1 MERNLHYFWSGLT
14 LRNFIAAGDGVDQII
29 GVDQAAIAFE
39 FVRLTICGQRNARA
53 LRLDFAENLAHAG
66 KRLHPRQI
74 DRAIALALCLQNI
87 FPSIFV
93 ESGRQYRQHL
103 VAIHSRQPLQLH
115 RRHRDTEGGQS
126 LAPAPQD
133 LWRAVDQGTFDIKD
147 IGGAHATFVPR
158 RAPELERAAQQR
170 VQLSDIFPSSD
181 FNAEEAAITDV
192 RGRPNVVVKLDRRIK
207 TALDETRLLILG
219 SQVLF
224 GFLFESVFQNGFETL
239 SAASQ
244 HLLGAALA
252 LMVLSIACLIAPS
265 MQHRIVEAGQ
275 STRRLERAATAFA
288 EWSLLPFA
296 ASLGLGI
303 FVVFERVFGTAT
315 AIVTGIAGT
324 ASAGFFWF
332 GLAWRIGDR
341 RAGNVTANSTTT
353 PLSTRIEQ
361 MLTEARV
368 IIPGCQA
375 LLGFQLLA
383 MLTQA
388 FDQLPDSAKVM
399 HAAGLCCVTISTILL
414 MTPAALHRESFG
426 GNDSE
431 LFLRLGSRCVVAATL
446 PLALGVAA
454 EVDVVF
460 VKITH
465 SATSAIAASLVLLLA
480 MLSLWFLY
488 PIWLRARQQRRA
500 DA

>member
-1 MERNLHYFWSGLT
+1 
-14 LRNFIAAGDGVDQII
+14 
-29 GVDQAAIAFE
+29 
-39 FVRLTICGQRNARA
+39 
-53 LRLDFAENLAHAG
+53 
-66 KRLHPRQI
+66 
-74 DRAIALALCLQNI
+74 
-87 FPSIFV
+87 
-93 ESGRQYRQHL
+93 
-103 VAIHSRQPLQLH
+103 
-115 RRHRDTEGGQS
+115 
-126 LAPAPQD
+126 
-133 LWRAVDQGTFDIKD
+133 
-147 IGGAHATFVPR
+147 
-158 RAPELERAAQQR
+158 
-170 VQLSDIFPSSD
+170 
-181 FNAEEAAITDV
+181 
-192 RGRPNVVVKLDRRIK
+192 
-207 TALDETRLLILG
+207 
-219 SQVLF
+219 LF
-224 GFLFESVFQNGFETL
+224 GFLFESVFQKGFETL
-239 SAASQ
+239 STASQ

-288 EWSLLPFA
+288 ERSLLPFA

-303 FVVFERVFGTAT
+303 FAVFERVFGTAT

-341 RAGNVTANSTTT
+341 RAGNVTADSTTT

-375 LLGFQLLA
+375 LLGFRLIA

-399 HAAGLCCVTISTILL
+399 HAARVCCVTISTILL

-431 LFLRLGSRCVVAATL
+431 LFLRPGSRCVVAATL
-446 PLALGVAA
+446 ALGVAA
-454 EVDVVF
+454 DVDVVF
-460 VKITH
+460 IKITH
-465 SATSAIAASLVLLLA
+465 STTSAIAASLVLLLA